1 MKRSEKIASS
11 AAPVLKDELDKKGFI
26 VSTIVIVSA
35 LVSIIVNLVKLS
47 KLCKNDAKSA
57 LDRIRKPGIIDKIK
71 IRKTIR
77 SSLKENNVD
86 FPRGKKAEEGLV
98 LIEKTIHDIS
108 LGITEKDVNFIL
120 EETEN

>member
-98 LIEKTIHDIS
+98 LIEKTINDIS